1 VSLPVDT
8 AALQDDLLSRG
19 VRLASLDV
27 LAETDSTNQRLLAAP
42 APPPGQLAVCIADYQ
57 SAGRGRRGRQW
68 RAPPG
73 TALCL
78 SVAWQFREARPDL
91 LALPLAVGVAVRR
104 AIASLIG
111 QSIALKWPNDLV
123 FADRKLGGILVE
135 LASGDRGRCHVVAGI
150 GINIAMPAMLL
161 PRLCDWAEGAI
172 DLATLTGQRV
182 PERAALAAAL
192 IAETAA
198 AFHVYAS
205 SGFAPSLD
213 AWLDADCLAGRA
225 VRVEQQP
232 RTVEGIARGI
242 DRDGALLVDVGGAAP
257 ARVLAGDVTVRIRSE
272 SRRAGP

>member
-1 VSLPVDT
+1 LDA
-8 AALQDDLLSRG
+8 AALHDDLCSRG
-19 VRLASLDV
+19 IRLASLDV
-27 LAETDSTNQRLLAAP
+27 LTETDSTNQRLLAAP
-42 APPPGQLAVCIADYQ
+42 PPPPGQLAVCIADYQ

-78 SVAWQFREARPDL
+78 SAAWQFREARPDL

-104 AIASLIG
+104 AIQSLTG
-111 QSIALKWPNDLV
+111 ESIELKWPNDLV

-135 LASGDRGRCHVVAGI
+135 LAGGGGQCHVVAGI
-150 GINIAMPAMLL
+150 GINVAMPATLL
-161 PRLCDWAEGAI
+161 RRLCDWPQGAI

-182 PERAALAAAL
+182 PDHAALAAAL
-192 IAETAA
+192 IGEVAA
-198 AFHVYAS
+198 TFHVYAS

-213 AWLDADCLAGRA
+213 AWLDADCLAGRP

-242 DRDGALLVDVGGAAP
+242 DRDGALLVDVGGAVP
-257 ARVLAGDVTVRIRSE
+257 TRVLAGDVSVRIRSE
-272 SRRAGP
+272 LRSEGP